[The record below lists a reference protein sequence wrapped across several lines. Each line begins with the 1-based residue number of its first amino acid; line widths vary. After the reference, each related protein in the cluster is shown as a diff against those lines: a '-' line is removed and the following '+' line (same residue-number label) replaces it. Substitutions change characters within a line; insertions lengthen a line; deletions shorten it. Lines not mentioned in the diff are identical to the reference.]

1 MGEIKITNLTKK
13 FGDTLA
19 VNNLNLKIINKE
31 LVALLGPSGCGKT
44 TTLSMIAGLIECTT
58 GDIHVD
64 GRSILRFPPQKRNIG
79 MVFQRYVLFPHMTV
93 AENVGFGLKM
103 RKCNRSI
110 IQKEVER
117 LLKMV
122 KMEGMEDRYPHELSG
137 GQQQRIAIAR
147 VLIIKPKILLMDEPL
162 ANLDAKLREEMRLF
176 IRELQKKLEI
186 TTIFVTHDQIEA
198 AVLADHIAL
207 IFDGV
212 LNQFGTPQEI
222 FTNPCNRKVAKF
234 TGHNNFI
241 DAIYQGENYF
251 KTQVGNIISTHHA
264 NAIKE
269 GEKVTLAIRPENI
282 KINLTKINTSNCFI
296 FKVMESIFQGD
307 ITRYRLIN
315 NNLYLEAL
323 QNIKEKIENKKE
335 IYVSIDPDKV
345 VVLNK

>member
-1 MGEIKITNLTKK
+1 MGEIKIVNLTKK
-13 FGDTLA
+13 FSDTIA
-19 VNNLNLKIINKE
+19 VNNLNLKINNKE

-44 TTLSMIAGLIECTT
+44 TILRMIAGLIECTT

-64 GRSILRFPPQKRNIG
+64 RQSILRIPPEKRNIG

-93 AENVGFGLKM
+93 AGNVGFGLKM
-103 RKCNRSI
+103 RKYNRSR

-117 LLKMV
+117 VLEIV
-122 KMEGMEDRYPHELSG
+122 KMGGMEERYPHELSG

-162 ANLDAKLREEMRLF
+162 ANLDAKLREEMRIF
-176 IRELQKKLEI
+176 IRKLQKKLEI
-186 TTIFVTHDQIEA
+186 TTIFVTHDQLEA
-198 AVLADHIAL
+198 AVLADHIAVM
-207 IFDGV
+207 FDGV
-212 LNQFGTPQEI
+212 LYQFGTPQEI
-222 FTNPCNRKVAKF
+222 FTNPRNRKVAKF

-251 KTQVGNIISTHHA
+251 KTQVGNIISTHHT
-264 NAIKE
+264 NGIKE

-282 KINLTKINTSNCFI
+282 KINLARIDTNNCFI

-323 QNIKEKIENKKE
+323 QNIEEKIENKKE